1 MSQKD
6 NGKPK
11 ESRRGRPTAGR
22 DPVVAVRLPHE
33 AIADVDRL
41 GRTLGLSSRSDAIRY
56 IVVRSTASDRIGWD
70 RERAEIRA
78 SHGDALKRESVCF
91 QIEVFRRE
99 SGQWR
104 ASIRRSDGS
113 KVRVGNMHCDLFI
126 TSVDASTADQ
136 ALQLARNAINA
147 GAVQ

>member
-1 MSQKD
+1 MSQRN
-6 NGKPK
+6 NGTPK
-11 ESRRGRPTAGR
+11 GSRRGRPSTGSDA
-22 DPVVAVRLPHE
+22 VVSVRLPHE

-70 RERAEIRA
+70 RERPEIRA

-91 QIEVFRRE
+91 RIDVFRRE
-99 SGQWR
+99 SGKWR
-104 ASIRRSDGS
+104 ASIRHSDGS

-126 TSVDASTADQ
+126 TSVDVSTADQ